1 MERVRGF
8 DRATQSI
15 SCCRV
20 TLIVYPRRFKAFR
33 PQRVAINCPPTRSK
47 HAPALLS
54 KRKCCITPAAG

>member
-20 TLIVYPRRFKAFR
+20 TLIVYPRRFKSL
-33 PQRVAINCPPTRSK
+33 PPSARRNQLPSDKKQTRASL
-47 HAPALLS
+47 ALE
-54 KRKCCITPAAG
+54 A